1 MRTLR
6 YLLPLLALQAAV
18 VGSATAVGNPASP
31 SIMHWR
37 CWYDGR
43 VEIVCLL
50 DKLSDFQLKE
60 EPSSRLPP
68 IVQELRRN
76 PEQFQNTPLHIPLF
90 SPPIQADFPA
100 QLARSAVCGSRLD
113 CTVDFTMRP
122 PSPREISDLLGPDAS
137 PETLLDPLR
146 TSPPN

>member
-1 MRTLR
+1 MKTFRFLSA
-6 YLLPLLALQAAV
+6 LLALLVMAS
-18 VGSATAVGNPASP
+18 SALSAGNQST
-31 SIMHWR
+31 MHWR

-43 VEIVCLL
+43 IEIICLL
-50 DKLSDFQLKE
+50 DKLSDFPLKD

-76 PEQFQNTPLHIPLF
+76 PEQFQETPLHIPLF

-100 QLARSAVCGSRLD
+100 QLARSTVCGSRID

-122 PSPREISDLLGPDAS
+122 PSLREVSDLLGPDAS
-137 PETLLDPLR
+137 PEILLDILR
-146 TSPPN
+146 ASPPN